1 MRSALESV
9 KGVSKAVVGTKT
21 GSNAQTVV
29 TAEKSVKVKDL
40 IKALKKKGFGA
51 TEAKEEKEAA

>member
-1 MRSALESV
+1 MQAALESV
-9 KGVSKAVVGTKT
+9 KGVSKVVVGKKV
-21 GSNAQTVV
+21 GSDADTTV

-51 TEAKEEKEAA
+51 KEKVEEAA